1 MPPNPSFS
9 WSKLQNVYYNIRTCY
24 EDLSWSIDNLYSNYI
39 VSFSP
44 NTTLIAIASKN
55 IPHPNLIEIY
65 SNSGNKIWSIV
76 YNSSHD
82 DYIESFHFTSDE
94 DLIIVM
100 NNGKYRHYYDLMGNF
115 NEHNFLENLSKMDNL
130 NNNNDENSQID
141 SGFNGTRVITN
152 LENNETEEIVE
163 IFEAKTWDQ
172 YLIVRLDGRLII
184 TDLNKAINYE
194 VPLKYYNSGDIK
206 SFSVQTNPNLD
217 KLEEALILQMG
228 YKTSILSINV
238 DFGLNNFEIID
249 QELTDGPF
257 DTISISP
264 SGQLI
269 SLFNKQLKKIFV
281 INNRF
286 DQVLLEYDTSN
297 ESSSPYQVEW
307 CGNDAIVLS
316 IKDEIKLIGPGQQSI
331 SFFYDI
337 EDDDD
342 FDLDNLLIKVDS
354 KEKDSKKNDDLLF
367 TIPIFQSCVDGLKI
381 VTTNK
386 VQFLSRVPETSVQ
399 MYQIGSSSPSSIL
412 SDCVDKFSSNASK
425 AHGNMALLKADE
437 TLLTA
442 MNDCLEVALDEF
454 APEWQRRALQAVSFG
469 KIYYDDYFDADK
481 YLQVLTAIRVLNQ
494 IRSPELGLF
503 LTYRQIEDMGGWDQ
517 VIKMLLRRSQHDLS
531 LEFIDKLKLENVRP
545 LVHIHWCCYK
555 IRKELDM
562 SDLELFEIIS
572 ERLTSLTKN
581 RVSYISMDQIS
592 DIAYEEGR
600 NMLCKLLI
608 ELEPSATKKVN
619 KLLEIDEESL
629 ALIKSF
635 ESGNYNLSIL
645 ILLYLQDKLSISQFF
660 KILNQNENV
669 WKEETI
675 TKETLNKL
683 DINLSRTEN
692 MAVTG
697 DVIGHTWQE
706 SIGKQSTPQ
715 LLETYLKHE
724 VKVNE
729 LNLIKLQNFR
739 RENHS
744 TGESYHDAY
753 KSLLTKST
761 NRTLN
766 KRTSKALNRELQIL
780 ELQKKLSETYLADF
794 YQEKSLLDILARL
807 ITMNQIKQAK
817 KIVSNFQV
825 AQEKFWYL
833 VLNTLMK
840 RKEFDQVYEFAFGS
854 NDATVGKSP
863 IGFEPFVELG
873 LQTHAPPSH
882 ISTYIKNCVKYKY
895 DEKVRMYVK
904 NQDYEAAASEAFKNK
919 DIDILKNLQSGIP
932 NSNTSATRV
941 INSYIQKLGY

>member
-9 WSKLQNVYYNIRTCY
+9 WLKLQNVYYNIRTCY
-24 EDLSWSIDNLYSNYI
+24 EDLNWSIDNLYSNYI

-44 NTTLIAIASKN
+44 NTTLIAIASRN
-55 IPHPNLIEIY
+55 VPHPNLIEIY
-65 SNSGNKIWSIV
+65 SNSGEKIWSIV
-76 YNSSHD
+76 YNSTHT

-115 NEHNFLENLSKMDNL
+115 NEHNFLEKLTTMDNL
-130 NNNNDENSQID
+130 NSDNEENNQIEP
-141 SGFNGTRVITN
+141 GFNGSRVITN

-163 IFEAKTWDQ
+163 ILEVKTWKTF
-172 YLIVRLDGRLII
+172 LVTRLDTRLII
-184 TDLNKAINYE
+184 TDLNKVINYE
-194 VPLKYYNSGDIK
+194 VPLKNYNSTDIK
-206 SFSVQTNPNLD
+206 SFSVQANTNRD
-217 KLEEALILQMG
+217 KQEDALVLQMG
-228 YKTSILSINV
+228 YKSSVVSINI

-264 SGQLI
+264 SGHLI

-354 KEKDSKKNDDLLF
+354 KEKDPKNNDDLLF

-381 VTTNK
+381 VTANK
-386 VQFLSRVPETSVQ
+386 VQFLSRVPDTSVQ

-412 SDCVDKFSSNASK
+412 LDCVDKFSSNASK
-425 AHGNMALLKADE
+425 AHGNISLLKADG
-437 TLLTA
+437 TLLAA

-469 KIYYDDYFDADK
+469 KIYYEDYFDADK
-481 YLQVLTAIRVLNQ
+481 YLQVLNTIRVWNQ
-494 IRSPELGLF
+494 IRSPEIGLF
-503 LTYRQIEDMGGWDQ
+503 LTHRQIEYMGGWEQ
-517 VIKMLLRRSQHDLS
+517 VIKMLWRRSHHDLC
-531 LEFIDKLKLENVRP
+531 LEFIGKLKLENVRP

-562 SDLELFEIIS
+562 LDLELFQIIS
-572 ERLTSLTKN
+572 ERLTSLTEDKIN
-581 RVSYISMDQIS
+581 YISVSKIS

-600 NMLCKLLI
+600 NVLCKLLI
-608 ELEPSATKKVN
+608 ELEPSVTKKI
-619 KLLEIDEESL
+619 KQLLDIDEELL

-635 ESGNYNLSIL
+635 EAGSYDLFIL
-645 ILLYLQDKLSISQFF
+645 LLLYLQDKLNISQFF

-669 WKEETI
+669 WKEDDVN
-675 TKETLNKL
+675 KKTLNKL
-683 DINLSRTEN
+683 NINLTKTEN
-692 MAVTG
+692 MHVTG
-697 DVIGHTWQE
+697 DIIGHTWKE
-706 SIGKQSTPQ
+706 SIGKHLSPQ

-724 VKVNE
+724 DKVNE
-729 LNLIKLQNFR
+729 LNLLKLKNFR
-739 RENHS
+739 KE
-744 TGESYHDAY
+744 TKLKGDQYYDAY
-753 KSLLTKST
+753 KSLLNKST

-780 ELQKKLSETYLADF
+780 ELQKKLSETYLTDF
-794 YQEKSLLDILARL
+794 YQERSLIDILTRL
-807 ITMNQIKQAK
+807 IAMNQIKPAK

-825 AQEKFWYL
+825 SQEKFWYL
-833 VLNTLMK
+833 VLNTSMK

-873 LQTHAPPSH
+873 FQTHAPPSH
-882 ISTYIKNCVKYKY
+882 ISTYIKNSVKYKY

-904 NQDYEAAASEAFKNK
+904 NDDYEAAALEAFKNK
-919 DIDILKNLQSGIP
+919 DIDILRSLQLGISS
-932 NSNTSATRV
+932 SNTLAGRT
-941 INSYIQKLGY
+941 INNYIQKLGY

>member
-1 MPPNPSFS
+1 MPPNPSFN
-9 WSKLQNVYYNIRTCY
+9 WLKLQNVYYNIRTCY
-24 EDLSWSIDNLYSNYI
+24 EDLNWSIDNLYSNYV

-44 NTTLIAIASKN
+44 NTTLIAIASRN
-55 IPHPNLIEIY
+55 VPHPNLIEIY

-76 YNSSHD
+76 YNSTHD
-82 DYIESFHFTSDE
+82 DYIQSFHFTSDE
-94 DLIIVM
+94 DLIIIM

-115 NEHNFLENLSKMDNL
+115 NEHNFLENLTKMDNL
-130 NNNNDENSQID
+130 NTNDDNSQMD
-141 SGFNGTRVITN
+141 SGFNGSRVITN
-152 LENNETEEIVE
+152 LENNETEEIIE
-163 IFEAKTWDQ
+163 ILEVKTWENYLVVRLQ
-172 YLIVRLDGRLII
+172 TRLIV
-184 TDLNKAINYE
+184 TNLNTFVNYE
-194 VPLKYYNSGDIK
+194 VALKNYKSTDFT
-206 SFSVQTNPNLD
+206 SFSAQTNPNLD
-217 KLEEALILQMG
+217 KTEEAIVLQLG
-228 YKTSILSINV
+228 YKSSVLSINI
-238 DFGLNNFEIID
+238 DFGLTNFEVID

-257 DTISISP
+257 SSIAISP
-264 SGQLI
+264 GGQLI

-297 ESSSPYQVEW
+297 ESSTPYQVEW

-342 FDLDNLLIKVDS
+342 FDLDNLLVKVDS
-354 KEKDSKKNDDLLF
+354 RERDLKKNDDLLF

-412 SDCVDKFSSNASK
+412 VDCVDKFSSNASK
-425 AHGNMALLKADE
+425 AHGNISLLKADE

-469 KIYYDDYFDADK
+469 KIYYDDLFDADK
-481 YLQVLTAIRVLNQ
+481 YLLVVNTIKVLNQ

-503 LTYRQIEDMGGWDQ
+503 LTYRQIEYMGGWEQ
-517 VIKMLLRRSQHDLS
+517 VIKMLLRRNQHELS

-555 IRKELDM
+555 IRKKLDM
-562 SDLELFEIIS
+562 LDLELFKIIS
-572 ERLTSLTKN
+572 ERLTSLTKD
-581 RVSYISMDQIS
+581 RVNYISVGTIS

-600 NMLCKLLI
+600 NVLCKLLI
-608 ELEPSATKKVN
+608 DLEPSVTKKIN
-619 KLLEIDEESL
+619 QLLDIDEALL

-635 ESGNYNLSIL
+635 ESGNHDLSVL
-645 ILLYLQDKLSISQFF
+645 ILLYLQDKLTTSQFF

-669 WKEETI
+669 WKEDAVN
-675 TKETLNKL
+675 KETLAKL

-692 MAVTG
+692 MTVTG
-697 DVIGHTWQE
+697 DIIGHTWQE
-706 SIGKQSTPQ
+706 SIGKTSSPQ

-724 VKVNE
+724 DKVNE
-729 LNLIKLQNFR
+729 LNLQKLKSFHKDNTLKGDQ
-739 RENHS
+739 
-744 TGESYHDAY
+744 YYDAY

-766 KRTSKALNRELQIL
+766 KRTSKALSRELQIL
-780 ELQKKLSETYLADF
+780 DLQKKLSETYLTDF
-794 YQEKSLLDILARL
+794 YQEKSLIAILTRM
-807 ITMNQIKQAK
+807 ITMNQIKPAK
-817 KIVSNFQV
+817 KIVSNFQIS
-825 AQEKFWYL
+825 QEKFWYL

-873 LQTHAPPSH
+873 FQTLAPPSH
-882 ISTYIKNCVKYKY
+882 ISTYIKNSVKYKY

-904 NQDYEAAASEAFKNK
+904 NQDYEAAALEAFKNK
-919 DIDILKNLQSGIP
+919 DIDILRSLQLSIP
-932 NSNTSATRV
+932 SSDSLGTRAINT
-941 INSYIQKLGY
+941 YIQKLGY